1 MGKRDYY
8 EVLGVSRS
16 ASGDQIRSAYRKLAR
31 KYHPDVNK
39 AADAAQKFKEATE
52 AYEVLSDA
60 EKRKMYDQFGHA
72 GMGGGFGAG
81 AGPAAGR
88 GGRTYTWTGGGGQA
102 GGFQG
107 FEDLFAGQGGHGF
120 MGMSLEEL
128 MAALGGGGRGGRRR
142 TREAPR
148 PGGMDV
154 TYDLGV
160 DFLQAVHGT
169 TATIRL
175 QREGGPSE
183 TISVKI
189 PPGVKEGSKIR
200 VRGKGAQG
208 PGGGGDLYIV
218 VHVREHPYFRREG
231 DDIYLEVPVSVT
243 EACLGA
249 KVDVPTL
256 EGTMTVTVPPGT
268 ASHRKLRLKGKGV
281 KPPSG
286 EAGDQYVVIRIVP
299 PEQVSDE
306 AADLLRKLQQ
316 VQPYDPRAKAPWK

>member
-8 EVLGVSRS
+8 EVLGVSRD
-16 ASGDQIRSAYRKLAR
+16 ASSDQIRSAYRKLAR
-31 KYHPDVNK
+31 KFHPDVNK

-72 GMGGGFGAG
+72 GAGSFGAG
-81 AGPAAGR
+81 GPGAGR
-88 GGRTYTWTGGGGQA
+88 GGRTYTWTGGGGPA
-102 GGFQG
+102 GGFGG
-107 FEDLFAGQGGHGF
+107 FEDFFGGGGQGF

-128 MAALGGGGRGGRRR
+128 MAALGGGGRAGGRRR
-142 TREAPR
+142 GREAAR
-148 PGGMDV
+148 PAAADV

-160 DFLQAVHGT
+160 DFLQAVNGT

-175 QREGGPSE
+175 QREEGQSE
-183 TISVKI
+183 TINVKI

-208 PGGGGDLYIV
+208 PGGAGDLYIV
-218 VHVREHPYFRREG
+218 VHVREHPYFRRE
-231 DDIYLEVPVSVT
+231 DNDIYVELPVSVT

-281 KPPSG
+281 KPPAG
-286 EAGDQYVVIRIVP
+286 ERGDQYVVIHVVP
-299 PEQVSDE
+299 PERLSAE

-316 VQPYDPRAKAPWK
+316 VQPYDPRAQVPWK

>member
-8 EVLGVSRS
+8 EVLGVSRG

-31 KYHPDVNK
+31 KHHPDVNK

-72 GMGGGFGAG
+72 GMGGFGAVG
-81 AGPAAGR
+81 AGAGR
-88 GGRTYTWTGGGGQA
+88 GGRSYTWTGGGGAA
-102 GGFQG
+102 GGFGG
-107 FEDLFAGQGGHGF
+107 FEDLFGGGGGHGF

-128 MAALGGGGRGGRRR
+128 MAALGGGGRAGGRRR
-142 TREAPR
+142 GREAAHPA
-148 PGGMDV
+148 GTDV

-160 DFLQAVHGT
+160 DFLQAVSGT

-175 QREGGPSE
+175 QREDGQSE
-183 TISVKI
+183 TINVKI
-189 PPGVKEGSKIR
+189 PPGVKEGSRIR
-200 VRGKGAQG
+200 VRGKGAVG
-208 PGGGGDLYIV
+208 PGGAGDLYIA
-218 VHVREHPYFRREG
+218 VHVREHPYFRRE
-231 DDIYLEVPVSVT
+231 DNDIYVELPVSIT

-268 ASHRKLRLKGKGV
+268 ASHRKLRLRGKGV
-281 KPPSG
+281 KPPAG
-286 EAGDQYVVIRIVP
+286 ERGDQYVVIRVVP
-299 PEQVSDE
+299 PERVSEE
-306 AADLLRKLQQ
+306 AGDLLRKLQQ
-316 VQPYDPRAKAPWK
+316 VQPYDPRARAPWK